1 MSLFKRKGEDKD
13 ADSFR
18 GSFSIPASRSEWVRL
33 ATQSR
38 LIGKSLHDL
47 VKLGSGSKVTKKQ
60 FVLFRA
66 VWPRPEKFSHILNDK
81 AKYHLNE
88 VWDDAEQLVAKSVEI
103 QNYFSLV
110 ESPDGLGALAEGQPG
125 WPGSW
130 ALVLK
135 WQKRCPPNDEAVTNV
150 ALITFLDAVSNLIPQ
165 ANFEVTIV
173 RVAFEATFKTCS
185 YKALTDGGIWIKDD
199 IDDVRA
205 IAEVKKGPRRDN
217 SDRIRMQE
225 TAEIVGWLKSAKPWN
240 NVFGGYKILFAQDG
254 HQAWLVF
261 GKPTTSYPAYLAGGT
276 HTHDT
281 FLDMTT
287 YGPFKLSV
295 REHIKTLCVLSAAV
309 MLRIKRALQ
318 VQ

>member
-1 MSLFKRKGEDKD
+1 MSLFRRKEKDND

-18 GSFSIPASRSEWVRL
+18 GSFSLPASRSEWVRL

-47 VKLGSGSKVTKKQ
+47 VKLGSGSK
-60 FVLFRA
+60 
-66 VWPRPEKFSHILNDK
+66 KFSHILNDK

-110 ESPDGLGALAEGQPG
+110 GNPDGLDAVAEGQPG

-130 ALVLK
+130 ALVLN
-135 WQKRCPPNDEAVTNV
+135 WQKRCVDIARKADAVDQFSPSANTRSQMKRKRDEPESKLKVEPDDWEPPNDEAVTNV
-150 ALITFLDAVSNLIPQ
+150 ALITFLDAVSTLIPQ

-185 YKALTDGGIWIKDD
+185 YKALTDGGIWIKND

-205 IAEVKKGPRRDN
+205 IAEVKKGLRMDN

-225 TAEIVGWLKSAKPWN
+225 TAEIIGWLKSAKPWN
-240 NVFGGYKILFAQDG
+240 DVFGGYRL
-254 HQAWLVF
+254 L
-261 GKPTTSYPAYLAGGT
+261 
-276 HTHDT
+276 T
-281 FLDMTT
+281 F
-287 YGPFKLSV
+287 K
-295 REHIKTLCVLSAAV
+295 
-309 MLRIKRALQ
+309 
-318 VQ
+318 